1 MHSWKWHRVR
11 LEMALTTVGNGTD
24 YGGNEID
31 CYKRHRP
38 FMKGKLASPS
48 EKMRFFYER
57 TALLLVGLTIWNANG
72 DCVAGIEP
80 VYRDDRIRLLW
91 DF

>member
-1 MHSWKWHRVR
+1 MTSSMAGNSIEYGWKWHRVW
-11 LEMALTTVGNGTD
+11 LEMASSMVGNSIEYGWKLHRVCIVGNGID

-48 EKMRFFYER
+48 EKMRFF
-57 TALLLVGLTIWNANG
+57 L
-72 DCVAGIEP
+72 
-80 VYRDDRIRLLW
+80 
-91 DF
+91 